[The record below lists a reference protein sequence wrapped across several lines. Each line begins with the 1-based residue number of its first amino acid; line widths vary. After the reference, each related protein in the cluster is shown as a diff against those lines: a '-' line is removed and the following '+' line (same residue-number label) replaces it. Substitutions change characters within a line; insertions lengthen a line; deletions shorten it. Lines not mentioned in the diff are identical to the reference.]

1 MKRIFALVILCHS
14 VVFGQNIYM
23 PHEVEKQA
31 EPAGG
36 LLYLNQFISSNLQI
50 PFQSAIKG
58 LNGRVF
64 IKGVVEPDGS
74 MSQIEVTKGIDTL
87 CNREAVRVMTLFKA
101 WKPGTVKGEKV
112 RQYVHYPMTFRTK
125 AKTSYDS
132 TRSALVDYFDQKYNP
147 VSDPKKYEYRSI
159 LPVDD
164 NGYIRADVVYEQM
177 KGGRWKE
184 IGKANF
190 EKKEI
195 WHKTGYVG
203 SVADS
208 VKAYWISAQDR
219 NLASHSSEA
228 IFQMNGTLLSYTE
241 YELNNKASLS
251 KDYDL
256 NGMVRVLRL
265 FSDSLRSELTWFEN
279 GQIKSVI
286 ETPSS
291 KQNEYVE
298 PVYINAWDRDGTQRI
313 KDGDGYW
320 LSVEETFARRLMV
333 EQGRIVA
340 GAKNGK
346 WEGKWAD
353 STLLYQENYEK
364 GVLKEGVS
372 YYDGEKRNYTQARI
386 NPQFKGGMKE
396 FYKFLGTNI
405 RYPVDAARLGVT
417 GKVKLSFVVREDGT
431 MGEYKVESGVG
442 FGIDDEAL
450 RVVKKMSG
458 LWEPGFLRGKTIP
471 VRYTVPINFQLN

>member
-1 MKRIFALVILCHS
+1 
-14 VVFGQNIYM
+14 
-23 PHEVEKQA
+23 
-31 EPAGG
+31 
-36 LLYLNQFISSNLQI
+36 
-50 PFQSAIKG
+50 
-58 LNGRVF
+58 
-64 IKGVVEPDGS
+64 
-74 MSQIEVTKGIDTL
+74 
-87 CNREAVRVMTLFKA
+87 
-101 WKPGTVKGEKV
+101 
-112 RQYVHYPMTFRTK
+112 
-125 AKTSYDS
+125 
-132 TRSALVDYFDQKYNP
+132 
-147 VSDPKKYEYRSI
+147 
-159 LPVDD
+159 
-164 NGYIRADVVYEQM
+164 
-177 KGGRWKE
+177 
-184 IGKANF
+184 
-190 EKKEI
+190 
-195 WHKTGYVG
+195 
-203 SVADS
+203 
-208 VKAYWISAQDR
+208 
-219 NLASHSSEA
+219 
-228 IFQMNGTLLSYTE
+228 
-241 YELNNKASLS
+241 
-251 KDYDL
+251 
-256 NGMVRVLRL
+256 MVRVLRL